1 MAQLPPLR
9 AVQVFEAVG
18 QTGSIT
24 GAARELGI
32 SAGAVSQQI
41 KLLEQAL
48 GVRLLER
55 RGKGV
60 VLTLWGAAYH
70 DGVAAALA
78 RLAKAGEELER
89 LRSEAGLTISTLSSL
104 ATKWLGPALF
114 DWRQQQ
120 GEIAIHLIGSEAE
133 PRLGSD
139 PVDFR
144 VSYGHRIRQ
153 YQHSALLFTDQV
165 VPVCAPALLGGAVL
179 ADPRDIVHYPLIGID
194 WMGEFL
200 PPPGWPQWF
209 ATQGLPVGRV
219 APGMSFSLS
228 SVAIDAAV
236 SGRGF
241 ALGQLSMIAADLAAG
256 RLIAPFDHRL
266 PLPEPYFLAWDM
278 AALDR
283 PLGRALQSWLLTLGR
298 QQGALALSP
307 LADLCPPTC

>member
-1 MAQLPPLR
+1 MTQLPPLR

-41 KLLEQAL
+41 KLLEAAL

-60 VLTLWGAAYH
+60 VLTLWGMAYH
-70 DGVAAALA
+70 DGVVAALQ
-78 RLAKAGEELER
+78 RLSKAGEELER

-120 GEIAIHLIGSEAE
+120 GEIAIHLIGNEAE
-133 PRLGSD
+133 PRLGND

-153 YQHSALLFTDQV
+153 YQHAAVLFTDQV
-165 VPVCAPALLGGAVL
+165 VPVCAPGLLAGRVL
-179 ADPRDIVHYPLIGID
+179 ADPREILDYPLIGID

-200 PPPGWPQWF
+200 PPPGWAQWF
-209 ATQGLPVGRV
+209 AALGLPVGRV

-236 SGRGF
+236 AGRGF
-241 ALGQLSMIAADLAAG
+241 VLGQLSMVAEDLAAG
-256 RLIAPFDHRL
+256 RLMVPFDHRL
-266 PLPEPYFLAWDM
+266 PVPEPYFLAWDM

-283 PLGRALQSWLLTLGR
+283 PLGRALHSWLLALGR
-298 QQGALALSP
+298 QQGLTATMPITELAAP
-307 LADLCPPTC
+307 R